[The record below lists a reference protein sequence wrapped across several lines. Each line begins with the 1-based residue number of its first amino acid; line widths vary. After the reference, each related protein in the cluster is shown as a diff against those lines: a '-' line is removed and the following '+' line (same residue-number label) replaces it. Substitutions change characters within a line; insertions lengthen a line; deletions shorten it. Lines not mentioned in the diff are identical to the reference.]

1 MQSFNVLLTPDA
13 EKDLRELREY
23 IAYILQAP
31 MTAKQYIHFLRQE
44 IERLSYIPEGF
55 PLVEDEPWHTRGIRR
70 LVAKNTLVY
79 YRIDDASQTVYVLN
93 FIYARRDQL
102 DALHRMSD

>member
-1 MQSFNVLLTPDA
+1 MQRFNVLLTPAA

-23 IAYILQAP
+23 IACILQAP
-31 MTAKQYIHFLRQE
+31 MTAKQYIHFLRQK

-102 DALHRMSD
+102 EALHRMDE